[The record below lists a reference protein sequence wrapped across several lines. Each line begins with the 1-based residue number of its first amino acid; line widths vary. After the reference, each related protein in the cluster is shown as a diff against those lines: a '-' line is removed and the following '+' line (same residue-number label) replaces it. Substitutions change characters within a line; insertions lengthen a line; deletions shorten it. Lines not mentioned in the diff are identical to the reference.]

1 MESILYIFLPCKKVY
16 PIGVTY
22 LADFI
27 HRRKPE
33 VRQRIL
39 DLSLFSESQRSQAIR
54 DAALE
59 FKPDLVCFSWRDIQ
73 IFSPHEGDASLEHAF
88 NFYFAG
94 NPIKRVAASFAGLK
108 QLYRY
113 YSHIR
118 ANLSY
123 PWLVRKEFPKTQIMI
138 GGGAFTA
145 FADQLIEKLPEGTIG
160 ILGEGEDAILKVVNG
175 ESLENERYIIREGKQ
190 TRKGNQG
197 SPALLDA
204 LTVDLPYLTSIFP
217 QHAAYMDESIGVQT
231 KRGCPYDCAFCLYPY
246 IEGKRVRY
254 RPPEMVVKDISQH
267 YHQWGARRF
276 WFTDAQFITGKEA
289 YPQCTEILER
299 IVSEKLEIEWS
310 GYIRTSLITPELAK
324 LMVRSGVGDLE
335 VAITSGSQEVLNNLH
350 MGFKLERLYD
360 GCRYLAE
367 AGFKGKVILNYSLN
381 SPKETEESLLQSV
394 ESYKKVA
401 SILGEERVFPLMFFL
416 GIQPNTDLEHRLLEE
431 GYLSAGY
438 NPLMLTP
445 TSIRKLLYNPAPLNK
460 LIAKAC
466 LAAWERKE
474 GSRDPRAWT
483 GSLSQTASQATPS
496 GPKPDTAHYADAN
509 LIRGIQNNSGRDA
522 LLTLEEILRSRRP
535 GSADSRHHGKDGC
548 ESNELAVIHR
558 PLHAPWFA
566 CIPREH
572 GAIMPLLLG

>member
-1 MESILYIFLPCKKVY
+1 MNSILYIFLPCKKVY

-27 HRRKPE
+27 HRRKPD

-39 DLSLFSESQRSQAIR
+39 DLSLYPDAQRSSAVR
-54 DAALE
+54 DAATE

-73 IFSPHEGDASLEHAF
+73 IFSPHEGDSSLEHAF
-88 NFYFAG
+88 NFYFAS
-94 NPIKRVAASFAGLK
+94 NPLKRIVASFAGLQ

-118 ANLSY
+118 AALSY
-123 PWLVRKEFPKTQIMI
+123 PWLIAKEFPKAHIMI

-145 FADQLIEKLPEGTIG
+145 FADQLILKLPEGTIG
-160 ILGEGEDAILKVVNG
+160 ILGEGEDAILKVIEG
-175 ESLENERYIIREGKQ
+175 QSLENERYILREGK
-190 TRKGNQG
+190 TIRKGQQG
-197 SPALLDA
+197 APAPLDA

-217 QHAAYMDESIGVQT
+217 QYQEYAGESIGVQS

-254 RPPEMVVKDISQH
+254 RPPSMVVKDISQH

-299 IVSEKLEIEWS
+299 ILAEKLEIEWS
-310 GYIRTSLITPELAK
+310 GYIRTSLITPEMAK

-394 ESYKKVA
+394 ESYKVVA

-416 GIQPNTDLEHRLLEE
+416 GIQPNTDLEQRLLEE

-445 TSIRKLLYNPAPLNK
+445 TSIRKLLYNPAPLNSF
-460 LIAKAC
+460 IAKAC
-466 LAAWERKE
+466 LRAWERKE
-474 GSRDPRAWT
+474 GSRDPRKWT
-483 GSLSQTASQATPS
+483 GSLSQAPKES
-496 GPKPDTAHYADAN
+496 GPYADKS
-509 LIRGIQNNSGRDA
+509 LIRGIEGNSGRDA
-522 LLTLEEILRSRRP
+522 LLSLEEILRSRQSLRT
-535 GSADSRHHGKDGC
+535 AKDAS
-548 ESNELAVIHR
+548 EKSVPTPAS
-558 PLHAPWFA
+558 
-566 CIPREH
+566 
-572 GAIMPLLLG
+572 

>member
-1 MESILYIFLPCKKVY
+1 MDSILYIFLPCKKVY

-27 HRRKPE
+27 HRRKPD
-33 VRQRIL
+33 VRQRIV
-39 DLSLFSESQRSQAIR
+39 DLSLFPDAQRISAVR
-54 DAALE
+54 DAATE

-73 IFSPHEGDASLEHAF
+73 IFSPHEGDSSLEHAF
-88 NFYFAG
+88 NFYFAS
-94 NPIKRVAASFAGLK
+94 NPLKRITASFAGVK

-118 ANLSY
+118 AALSY
-123 PWLVRKEFPKTQIMI
+123 PWLIAKEFPRSQIMI

-145 FADQLIEKLPEGTIG
+145 FADQLIQKLPEGTIG
-160 ILGEGEDAILKVVNG
+160 ILGEGEDAILKVIEG
-175 ESLENERYIIREGKQ
+175 QSLENERYILREGK
-190 TRKGNQG
+190 TVRKGQQG

-204 LTVDLPYLTSIFP
+204 LTVDLPYLTTIFP
-217 QHAAYMDESIGVQT
+217 QHREYLDESIGVQS

-254 RPPEMVVKDISQH
+254 RPPSMVVKDISQH

-299 IVSEKLEIEWS
+299 ILAEKLEIEWS

-335 VAITSGSQEVLNNLH
+335 VAITSGSQMVLNDLH

-416 GIQPNTDLEHRLLEE
+416 GIQPNTDLEERLLEE

-445 TSIRKLLYNPAPLNK
+445 TSIRKLLYNPAPLNSF
-460 LIAKAC
+460 IAKAC
-466 LAAWERKE
+466 LMAWERKD
-474 GSRDPRAWT
+474 GSRDPRKWT
-483 GSLSQTASQATPS
+483 GSLSQAPKES
-496 GPKPDTAHYADAN
+496 GPYADQN
-509 LIRGIQNNSGRDA
+509 LIRGIEGNSGRDA
-522 LLTLEEILRSRRP
+522 LLSLEEILRSRQSIR
-535 GSADSRHHGKDGC
+535 SAK
-548 ESNELAVIHR
+548 ESSEKSVAT
-558 PLHAPWFA
+558 PAS
-566 CIPREH
+566 
-572 GAIMPLLLG
+572 

>member
-1 MESILYIFLPCKKVY
+1 MMESILYIFLPCKKVY

-33 VRQRIL
+33 VGQRIL
-39 DLSLFSESQRSQAIR
+39 ELSLFPENQRISAVR
-54 DAALE
+54 DAATE

-73 IFSPHEGDASLEHAF
+73 IFSPHEGDSSLEHAF
-88 NFYFAG
+88 NFYFAS
-94 NPIKRVAASFAGLK
+94 NPLKRITASFAGLQ

-118 ANLSY
+118 AALSY
-123 PWLVRKEFPKTQIMI
+123 PWLIAKEFPRAQIMI

-145 FADQLIEKLPEGTIG
+145 FADQLIQKLPEGTIG
-160 ILGEGEDAILKVVNG
+160 ILGEGEDAILKVIEG
-175 ESLENERYIIREGKQ
+175 QSLEQERYIIREGK
-190 TRKGNQG
+190 TVRKGQQG
-197 SPALLDA
+197 APALLDT

-217 QHAAYMDESIGVQT
+217 QYKEYLGESIGVQS

-254 RPPEMVVKDISQH
+254 RPPAMVVQDISQH

-299 IVSEKLEIEWS
+299 ILAEKLEIEWS

-335 VAITSGSQEVLNNLH
+335 VAITSGSQEVLNDLH
-350 MGFKLERLYD
+350 MGFKLEKLYD

-401 SILGEERVFPLMFFL
+401 AILGEERVFPLMFFL
-416 GIQPNTDLEHRLLEE
+416 GIQPNTDLEQRLLEE

-445 TSIRKLLYNPAPLNK
+445 TSIRKLLYNPAPLNSF
-460 LIAKAC
+460 IAKAC
-466 LAAWERKE
+466 PRAWERKD
-474 GSRDPRAWT
+474 GSKDSRKWT
-483 GSLSQTASQATPS
+483 GSLSQTPTES
-496 GPKPDTAHYADAN
+496 GPYADKS
-509 LIRGIQNNSGRDA
+509 LIRGIEGNSGRDA
-522 LLTLEEILRSRRP
+522 LLSLEEILRARQSLR
-535 GSADSRHHGKDGC
+535 SAKDSGDK
-548 ESNELAVIHR
+548 SAV
-558 PLHAPWFA
+558 
-566 CIPREH
+566 PR
-572 GAIMPLLLG
+572 GV

>member
-1 MESILYIFLPCKKVY
+1 MNSVLYIFLPCKKIY
-16 PIGVTY
+16 PIGITY

-39 DLSLFSESQRSQAIR
+39 DLSLYPLSERSRAIR
-54 DAALE
+54 DVAAE
-59 FKPDLVCFSWRDIQ
+59 FQPELVCFSWRDIQ
-73 IFSPHEGDASLEHAF
+73 IFSPHEGDSSLEHAF
-88 NFYFAG
+88 NFYFAS
-94 NPIKRVAASFAGLK
+94 NPLKRVVASIEGVK

-113 YSHIR
+113 YRHIYTI
-118 ANLSY
+118 LGY
-123 PWLVRKEFPKTQIMI
+123 PWLVRKTLPRAQLMI

-160 ILGEGEDAILKVVNG
+160 ILGEGEDAILKVLDG
-175 ESLENERYIIREGKQ
+175 RSIEDERYIVRDGGEIK
-190 TRKGNQG
+190 KGRQG

-217 QHAAYMDESIGVQT
+217 QHREYQGEAIGVQT

-254 RPPEMVVKDISQH
+254 RPPEMVVKDIAQH
-267 YHQWGARRF
+267 YQQWGTRRF

-299 IVSEKLEIEWS
+299 IVSEKMEIEWS

-335 VAITSGSQEVLNNLH
+335 VAITSGSQEILNNLH

-381 SPKETEESLLQSV
+381 SPKETEETLL
-394 ESYKKVA
+394 ESIEAYKTVA
-401 SILGEERVFPLMFFL
+401 SILGEDRVFPLMFFL
-416 GIQPNTDLEHRLLEE
+416 GIQPNTDLEQRLLEE

-460 LIAKAC
+460 IIAKAC
-466 LAAWERKE
+466 LAAWDRKH
-474 GSRDPRAWT
+474 GSRDPRKWS
-483 GSLSQTASQATPS
+483 GSLSQAADDR
-496 GPKPDTAHYADAN
+496 GAYADAN
-509 LIRGIQNNSGRDA
+509 LIRGIEGNSGRDT
-522 LLTLEEILRSRRP
+522 LLSLEEILRSNRSGHDTRK
-535 GSADSRHHGKDGC
+535 ADPASLTTPVR
-548 ESNELAVIHR
+548 
-558 PLHAPWFA
+558 
-566 CIPREH
+566 
-572 GAIMPLLLG
+572 

>member
-27 HRRKPE
+27 HRRKPD

-39 DLSLFSESQRSQAIR
+39 DLSLFPDAQRISAVR
-54 DAALE
+54 DAATE

-73 IFSPHEGDASLEHAF
+73 IFSPHEGDSSLEHAF
-88 NFYFAG
+88 NFYFAS
-94 NPIKRVAASFAGLK
+94 NPLKRIAASFAGVK

-118 ANLSY
+118 AALSY
-123 PWLVRKEFPKTQIMI
+123 PWLIAKEFPRSQIMI

-145 FADQLIEKLPEGTIG
+145 FADQLIQKLPEGTIG
-160 ILGEGEDAILKVVNG
+160 ILGEGEDAILKVIEG
-175 ESLENERYIIREGKQ
+175 QSLENERYILREGK
-190 TRKGNQG
+190 TVRKGQQG

-204 LTVDLPYLTSIFP
+204 LTVDLPYLTTIFP
-217 QHAAYMDESIGVQT
+217 QHREYLGESIGVQS

-254 RPPEMVVKDISQH
+254 RPPSMVVKDISQH

-299 IVSEKLEIEWS
+299 ILSEKLEIEWS

-335 VAITSGSQEVLNNLH
+335 VAITSGSQMVLNDLH

-416 GIQPNTDLEHRLLEE
+416 GIQPNTDLEERLLEE

-445 TSIRKLLYNPAPLNK
+445 TSIRKLLYNPAPLNSF
-460 LIAKAC
+460 IAKAC
-466 LAAWERKE
+466 LRAWERKE
-474 GSRDPRAWT
+474 GSRDPRKWT
-483 GSLSQTASQATPS
+483 GSLSQA
-496 GPKPDTAHYADAN
+496 PKESDSYADKN
-509 LIRGIQNNSGRDA
+509 LIRGIEGNSGRDA
-522 LLTLEEILRSRRP
+522 LLSLEEILRSRQSIRSAK
-535 GSADSRHHGKDGC
+535 GSGERS
-548 ESNELAVIHR
+548 VIT
-558 PLHAPWFA
+558 PAS
-566 CIPREH
+566 
-572 GAIMPLLLG
+572 

>member
-1 MESILYIFLPCKKVY
+1 MNSILYIFLPCKKVY

-39 DLSLFSESQRSQAIR
+39 DLSLFPESQRTQAIR
-54 DAALE
+54 DVALD

-88 NFYFAG
+88 NFYFASK
-94 NPIKRVAASFAGLK
+94 PIKRVAASFAGLK

-123 PWLVRKEFPKTQIMI
+123 PWLIRKEFPKSQIMI

-175 ESLENERYIIREGKQ
+175 ESLEHERYIIREGNQ
-190 TRKGNQG
+190 TRKGSQG
-197 SPALLDA
+197 APALLDA

-217 QHAAYMDESIGVQT
+217 QHASYMDESIGVQT

-299 IVSEKLEIEWS
+299 ILSEKLEIEWS

-381 SPKETEESLLQSV
+381 SPKETEDSLLQSV

-401 SILGEERVFPLMFFL
+401 AILGEERVFPLMFFL

-466 LAAWERKE
+466 LTAWQQKE
-474 GSRDPRAWT
+474 GSRDPRAWS
-483 GSLSQTASQATPS
+483 GSLSQTTSS
-496 GPKPDTAHYADAN
+496 ESKPAQPHYADAN
-509 LIRGIQNNSGRDA
+509 LIRGIQNNSGREA
-522 LLTLEEILRSRRP
+522 LLTLEEILRARRP
-535 GSADSRHHGKDGC
+535 AQPTTASAEKT
-548 ESNELAVIHR
+548 AVS
-558 PLHAPWFA
+558 P
-566 CIPREH
+566 
-572 GAIMPLLLG
+572 MS

>member
-1 MESILYIFLPCKKVY
+1 MNSILYIFLPCKKVY

-39 DLSLFSESQRSQAIR
+39 DLSLFPEDQRISAVR
-54 DAALE
+54 DAATE

-73 IFSPHEGDASLEHAF
+73 IFSPHEGDSSLEHAF
-88 NFYFAG
+88 NFYFAS
-94 NPIKRVAASFAGLK
+94 NPLKRINASFAGLQ

-118 ANLSY
+118 AALSY
-123 PWLVRKEFPKTQIMI
+123 PWLIAKEFPRAQIMI

-145 FADQLIEKLPEGTIG
+145 FADQLIQKLPEGTIG
-160 ILGEGEDAILKVVNG
+160 ILGEGEDAILKVIEG
-175 ESLENERYIIREGKQ
+175 QSLEQERYIVREGK
-190 TRKGNQG
+190 TVRKGQQG
-197 SPALLDA
+197 APALLDA

-217 QHAAYMDESIGVQT
+217 QYTEYLGESIGVQS

-254 RPPEMVVKDISQH
+254 RPPSMVVKDISQH

-299 IVSEKLEIEWS
+299 ILAEKLEIEWS

-335 VAITSGSQEVLNNLH
+335 VAITSGSQEVLNDLH

-394 ESYKKVA
+394 DSYKKVA

-416 GIQPNTDLEHRLLEE
+416 GIQPNTDLEQRLLEE

-445 TSIRKLLYNPAPLNK
+445 TSIRKLLYNPAPLNSF
-460 LIAKAC
+460 IAKAC
-466 LAAWERKE
+466 LRAWERKD
-474 GSRDPRAWT
+474 GSKDPRKWT
-483 GSLSQTASQATPS
+483 GSLSQTPKES
-496 GPKPDTAHYADAN
+496 GPYADKS
-509 LIRGIQNNSGRDA
+509 LIRGIEGNSGRDA
-522 LLTLEEILRSRRP
+522 LLSLEEILRSRQSLR
-535 GSADSRHHGKDGC
+535 SAKDSGDK
-548 ESNELAVIHR
+548 SAVTR
-558 PLHAPWFA
+558 
-566 CIPREH
+566 
-572 GAIMPLLLG
+572 GG

>member
-1 MESILYIFLPCKKVY
+1 MESVLYIFLPCKKVY
-16 PIGVTY
+16 PIGATY

-33 VRQRIL
+33 VRQRIV
-39 DLSLFSESQRSQAIR
+39 DLSLFPEPQRLSAVR
-54 DAALE
+54 DAATK

-73 IFSPHEGDASLEHAF
+73 IFSPHEGDSSLEHAF
-88 NFYFAG
+88 NFYFAS
-94 NPIKRVAASFAGLK
+94 NPLKRVVASFAGLH

-123 PWLVRKEFPKTQIMI
+123 PWLIAREFPKTQIMI

-160 ILGEGEDAILKVVNG
+160 ILGEGEDAILKVLDGQSLNG
-175 ESLENERYIIREGKQ
+175 ERYIVREGK
-190 TRKGNQG
+190 TVRKGEQA

-204 LTVDLPYLTSIFP
+204 LTVDLSYLTSIFP
-217 QHAAYMDESIGVQT
+217 QYGEYIGESIGVQT

-276 WFTDAQFITGKEA
+276 WFTDAQFITGKES

-299 IVSEKLEIEWS
+299 IVREKLEIEWS

-324 LMVRSGVGDLE
+324 LMVQSGVGDLE

-381 SPKETEESLLQSV
+381 SPKETEDSLLQSV
-394 ESYKKVA
+394 ESYKVVA

-460 LIAKAC
+460 IIAKAC
-466 LAAWERKE
+466 LIAWERKR
-474 GSRDPRAWT
+474 GSRDPRAWS
-483 GSLSQTASQATPS
+483 GSLSQTAETSKS
-496 GPKPDTAHYADAN
+496 YADQSM
-509 LIRGIQNNSGRDA
+509 LKGIDGNSGREA
-522 LLTLEEILRSRRP
+522 LLSLEEIIRARKSSSQSIASRENPVATSVR
-535 GSADSRHHGKDGC
+535 
-548 ESNELAVIHR
+548 
-558 PLHAPWFA
+558 
-566 CIPREH
+566 
-572 GAIMPLLLG
+572 

>member
-27 HRRKPE
+27 HRRKPD

-39 DLSLFSESQRSQAIR
+39 DLSLFPDGQRLSAVR
-54 DAALE
+54 DAATE

-73 IFSPHEGDASLEHAF
+73 IFSPHEGDSSLEHAF
-88 NFYFAG
+88 NFYFAS
-94 NPIKRVAASFAGLK
+94 NPIKRVAASFAGVK

-118 ANLSY
+118 AALSY
-123 PWLVRKEFPKTQIMI
+123 PWLIAKEFPKTQIMI

-145 FADQLIEKLPEGTIG
+145 FADQLIQKLPEGVIG
-160 ILGEGEDAILKVVNG
+160 ILGEGEDAILKVIEG
-175 ESLENERYIIREGKQ
+175 QSLENERYILREGK
-190 TRKGNQG
+190 TVRKGQQG

-204 LTVDLPYLTSIFP
+204 LTVDLPYLTTIFP
-217 QHAAYMDESIGVQT
+217 QHREYLDESIGVQS

-254 RPPEMVVKDISQH
+254 RPPSMVVKDISQH

-299 IVSEKLEIEWS
+299 ILAEKLEIEWS

-335 VAITSGSQEVLNNLH
+335 VAITSGSQMVLNDLH

-416 GIQPNTDLEHRLLEE
+416 GIQPNTDLEERLLEE

-445 TSIRKLLYNPAPLNK
+445 TSIRKLLYNPAPLNSF
-460 LIAKAC
+460 IAKAC
-466 LAAWERKE
+466 LRAWERKE
-474 GSRDPRAWT
+474 GSRDPRKWT
-483 GSLSQTASQATPS
+483 GSLSQSPKES
-496 GPKPDTAHYADAN
+496 GSYADKN
-509 LIRGIQNNSGRDA
+509 LIKGIEGNSGRDA
-522 LLTLEEILRSRRP
+522 LLSLEEILRSRQSIR
-535 GSADSRHHGKDGC
+535 SAKNSDETSVVTPA
-548 ESNELAVIHR
+548 S
-558 PLHAPWFA
+558 
-566 CIPREH
+566 
-572 GAIMPLLLG
+572 

>member
-1 MESILYIFLPCKKVY
+1 MNSILYIFLPCKKVY
-16 PIGVTY
+16 PIGITY

-27 HRRKPE
+27 HRRKPD

-39 DLSLFSESQRSQAIR
+39 DLSLFPIKERGQAIR
-54 DAALE
+54 EAATE

-73 IFSPHEGDASLEHAF
+73 IFSPHEGDSSLEHAF
-88 NFYFAG
+88 NFYFAS
-94 NPIKRVAASFAGLK
+94 NPLKRITASIEGVK

-113 YSHIR
+113 YNHIYTI
-118 ANLSY
+118 LSY
-123 PWLVRKEFPKTQIMI
+123 PALVRKEFPKAQIMI

-160 ILGEGEDAILKVVNG
+160 ILGEGEDAILKLIEG
-175 ESLENERYIIREGKQ
+175 RSIEDERYIVKEGGRI
-190 TRKGNQG
+190 RKGAHG

-204 LTVDLPYLTSIFP
+204 PAVDLPYLTSIFP
-217 QHAAYMDESIGVQT
+217 QWREYQGESIGVQS

-254 RPPEMVVKDISQH
+254 RPPEMVVKDIAQH

-289 YPQCTEILER
+289 YPQCTEIMER
-299 IVSEKLEIEWS
+299 IISEKLEIEWS
-310 GYIRTSLITPELAK
+310 GYIRTSLITPDFAK

-335 VAITSGSQEVLNNLH
+335 VAITSGSQDVLNNLH

-381 SPKETEESLLQSV
+381 SPKETEETLLQSV
-394 ESYKKVA
+394 EAYKMVA

-416 GIQPNTDLEHRLLEE
+416 GIQPNTDLEQRLLEE

-460 LIAKAC
+460 IIAKAC
-466 LAAWERKE
+466 LKAWERKQ
-474 GSRDPRAWT
+474 GSTDPRRWT
-483 GSLSQTASQATPS
+483 GSLSQSSNPS
-496 GPKPDTAHYADAN
+496 PTYADQS
-509 LIRGIQNNSGRDA
+509 LSRGIEGNSGRDA
-522 LLTLEEILRSRRP
+522 LLSLEEILRSRRP
-535 GSADSRHHGKDGC
+535 SSSPSQATEPRASSAG
-548 ESNELAVIHR
+548 
-558 PLHAPWFA
+558 
-566 CIPREH
+566 
-572 GAIMPLLLG
+572 

>member
-123 PWLVRKEFPKTQIMI
+123 PWLIRKEFPKTQIMI

-299 IVSEKLEIEWS
+299 ILREKLEIEWS

-483 GSLSQTASQATPS
+483 GSLSQTTASDT
-496 GPKPDTAHYADAN
+496 KPDTAHYADAN

-535 GSADSRHHGKDGC
+535 AQPTAATTEKT
-548 ESNELAVIHR
+548 AVS
-558 PLHAPWFA
+558 P
-566 CIPREH
+566 
-572 GAIMPLLLG
+572 MS

>member
-1 MESILYIFLPCKKVY
+1 MNSILYIFLPCKKVY

-39 DLSLFSESQRSQAIR
+39 DLSLFPENQRSAAVR
-54 DAALE
+54 DAATE

-73 IFSPHEGDASLEHAF
+73 IFSPHEGDSSLEHAF
-88 NFYFAG
+88 NFYFAS
-94 NPIKRVAASFAGLK
+94 NPLKRITASFAGLQ

-118 ANLSY
+118 AALSY
-123 PWLVRKEFPKTQIMI
+123 PWLIAKEFPRAQIMI

-145 FADQLIEKLPEGTIG
+145 FADQLIQKLPEGTIG
-160 ILGEGEDAILKVVNG
+160 ILGEGEDAILKVIEG
-175 ESLENERYIIREGKQ
+175 QSLEQERYILREGK
-190 TRKGNQG
+190 TVRKGQQG
-197 SPALLDA
+197 APALLDT

-217 QHAAYMDESIGVQT
+217 QYKEYLGESIGVQS

-254 RPPEMVVKDISQH
+254 RPPAMVVQDISQH

-289 YPQCTEILER
+289 YPQCIEILER
-299 IVSEKLEIEWS
+299 ILAEKLEVEWS

-335 VAITSGSQEVLNNLH
+335 VAITSGSQEVLNDLH

-401 SILGEERVFPLMFFL
+401 AILGEERVFPLMFFL
-416 GIQPNTDLEHRLLEE
+416 GIQPNTDLEQRLLEE

-445 TSIRKLLYNPAPLNK
+445 TSIRKLLYNPAPLNSF
-460 LIAKAC
+460 IAKAC
-466 LAAWERKE
+466 LRAWERKE
-474 GSRDPRAWT
+474 GSRDPRKWT
-483 GSLSQTASQATPS
+483 GSLSQT
-496 GPKPDTAHYADAN
+496 PKESVTYADKS
-509 LIRGIQNNSGRDA
+509 LIKGIEGNSGRDA
-522 LLTLEEILRSRRP
+522 LLSLEEILRSRQSLL
-535 GSADSRHHGKDGC
+535 SAKDSGDK
-548 ESNELAVIHR
+548 SAVTR
-558 PLHAPWFA
+558 
-566 CIPREH
+566 
-572 GAIMPLLLG
+572 GV

>member
-1 MESILYIFLPCKKVY
+1 MIGSILYVFLPCKQVY

-22 LADFI
+22 LADFV
-27 HRRKPE
+27 HRRRPE
-33 VRQRIL
+33 IRQHIL
-39 DLSLFSESQRSQAIR
+39 DLSPYPANQRLQAVR
-54 DAALE
+54 DAATT

-73 IFSPHEGDASLEHAF
+73 IFSPHEGDSSLEHAF
-88 NFYFAG
+88 NFYFAS
-94 NPIKRVAASFAGLK
+94 NPLKRVTASFEGLR

-123 PWLVRKEFPKTQIMI
+123 PWMISKEFPKTKIMI

-145 FADQLIEKLPEGTIG
+145 FADQLIEKLPEGVVG
-160 ILGEGEDAILKVVNG
+160 ILGEGEDAIMKVVDG
-175 ESLENERYIIREGKQ
+175 QSLEGERYIYREGK
-190 TRKGNQG
+190 RIVKGHQG
-197 SPALLDA
+197 ATVLLDTQ
-204 LTVDLPYLTSIFP
+204 TVDLPYLTSIFP
-217 QHAAYMDESIGVQT
+217 QYREYVGESIGVQT

-254 RPPEMVVKDISQH
+254 RPAEMVVKDIAQH

-276 WFTDAQFITGKEA
+276 WFTDAQFFTGKEA

-299 IVSEKLEIEWS
+299 ILAEKLDIQWS

-381 SPKETEESLLQSV
+381 SPKETEETLLQSV
-394 ESYKKVA
+394 ESYKTVA

-460 LIAKAC
+460 IIAKAC
-466 LAAWERKE
+466 LAAWHKKH

-483 GSLSQTASQATPS
+483 GSLSQTAQEHGETP
-496 GPKPDTAHYADAN
+496 TNAYADGS
-509 LIRGIQNNSGRDA
+509 LIKGVEGNSGREA
-522 LLTLEEILRSRRP
+522 LLTLEEILRSRRGQGLSSTVTRQP
-535 GSADSRHHGKDGC
+535 SKPSPTSA
-548 ESNELAVIHR
+548 
-558 PLHAPWFA
+558 
-566 CIPREH
+566 
-572 GAIMPLLLG
+572 

>member
-1 MESILYIFLPCKKVY
+1 MNSILYIFLPCKKVY

-22 LADFI
+22 IADFI

-39 DLSLFSESQRSQAIR
+39 DLSLFPVAQRKQAIL
-54 DAALE
+54 DAATE
-59 FKPDLVCFSWRDIQ
+59 CMPNLVCFSWRDIQ
-73 IFSPHEGDASLEHAF
+73 IFSPHEGDSSLEHAF
-88 NFYFAG
+88 NFYFAS
-94 NPIKRVAASFAGLK
+94 NPLKRITASFAGVK

-113 YSHIR
+113 YNHI
-118 ANLSY
+118 NTILSY
-123 PWLVRKEFPKTQIMI
+123 PALVRKEFPRVQMMI

-160 ILGEGEDAILKVVNG
+160 ILGEGEDAILKVI
-175 ESLENERYIIREGKQ
+175 ESRSIEDERYIIKEGNQ
-190 TRKGNQG
+190 IRKGQQA
-197 SPALLDA
+197 SPALLESSP
-204 LTVDLPYLTSIFP
+204 VDLPYLTSIFP
-217 QHAAYMDESIGVQT
+217 QYKEYADESIGVQS
-231 KRGCPYDCAFCLYPY
+231 KRGCPYDCSFCLYPY

-254 RPPEMVVKDISQH
+254 RPPDTVVKDIAQH
-267 YHQWGARRF
+267 YHQWGTRRF

-299 IVSEKLEIEWS
+299 IVAEKLDIEWS
-310 GYIRTSLITPELAK
+310 GYIRTSLITSELAK

-367 AGFKGKVILNYSLN
+367 AGFQGKVILNYSLN

-394 ESYKKVA
+394 ESYKIVA

-416 GIQPNTDLEHRLLEE
+416 GIQPNTDLEQRLLEE

-460 LIAKAC
+460 IIAKAC
-466 LAAWERKE
+466 LRAWERKQ
-474 GSRDPRAWT
+474 GSSDPRRWT
-483 GSLSQTASQATPS
+483 GSLSQSTNPS
-496 GPKPDTAHYADAN
+496 PTYADQN
-509 LIRGIQNNSGRDA
+509 LSRGMEGNSGRDA
-522 LLTLEEILRSRRP
+522 LLSLEEILASRRP
-535 GSADSRHHGKDGC
+535 ASSPSQATEPRTSSAG
-548 ESNELAVIHR
+548 
-558 PLHAPWFA
+558 
-566 CIPREH
+566 
-572 GAIMPLLLG
+572 

>member
-1 MESILYIFLPCKKVY
+1 MNAILYIFLPCKKVY
-16 PIGVTY
+16 PIGITY

-27 HRRKPE
+27 HRRKPD
-33 VRQRIL
+33 VRQQIL
-39 DLSLFSESQRSQAIR
+39 DLSLYPVSQRSQAIR
-54 DAALE
+54 DAATT
-59 FKPDLVCFSWRDIQ
+59 FQPDMVCFSWRDIQ
-73 IFSPHEGDASLEHAF
+73 IFSPHEGDSSLEHAF
-88 NFYFAG
+88 NFYFAS
-94 NPIKRVAASFAGLK
+94 NPLKRVVASIEGVK

-113 YSHIR
+113 YRHIYTI
-118 ANLSY
+118 LSY
-123 PWLVRKEFPKTQIMI
+123 PWLIRKEFPKAQIMI

-145 FADQLIEKLPEGTIG
+145 FADQLIDKLPEGAIG
-160 ILGEGEDAILKVVNG
+160 LLGEGEDAILKLIEG
-175 ESLENERYIIREGKQ
+175 RSIEDERYIVKENGRI
-190 TRKGNQG
+190 RKGQQG

-217 QHAAYMDESIGVQT
+217 QYREYRHEAIGVQT

-254 RPPEMVVKDISQH
+254 RPPDMVVKDISQH
-267 YHQWGARRF
+267 YHQWGTRRF

-299 IVSEKLEIEWS
+299 IISEKMEIEWS
-310 GYIRTSLITPELAK
+310 GYIRTSLITPDLAK

-381 SPKETEESLLQSV
+381 SPKETEETLLQSV
-394 ESYKKVA
+394 EAYKTVA

-416 GIQPNTDLEHRLLEE
+416 GIQPNTDLEQRLLEE

-460 LIAKAC
+460 IIAKAC
-466 LAAWERKE
+466 LKAWERKS
-474 GSRDPRAWT
+474 GSRDPRKWT
-483 GSLSQTASQATPS
+483 GSLSQTSA
-496 GPKPDTAHYADAN
+496 DTAQYADAN
-509 LIRGIQNNSGRDA
+509 LARGIEGNSGRDA
-522 LLTLEEILRSRRP
+522 LLSLEEILRASR
-535 GSADSRHHGKDGC
+535 SRASSRDERK
-548 ESNELAVIHR
+548 SLTTSST
-558 PLHAPWFA
+558 
-566 CIPREH
+566 
-572 GAIMPLLLG
+572 

>member
-1 MESILYIFLPCKKVY
+1 MRMNSILYVFLPCKKVY

-27 HRRKPE
+27 HRRRPD
-33 VRQRIL
+33 VRQRVL
-39 DLSLFSESQRSQAIR
+39 DLSLYPQAQRARVLRETASAF
-54 DAALE
+54 APE
-59 FKPDLVCFSWRDIQ
+59 LVCFSWRDIQ

-94 NPIKRVAASFAGLK
+94 NPLKRAVASFQGLK

-113 YSHIR
+113 YRDIR
-118 ANLSY
+118 VNLSY
-123 PWLVRKEFPKTQIMI
+123 PWLIRKECPQAQLMI

-145 FADQLIEKLPEGTIG
+145 FADQLIEKLPDGTIG
-160 ILGEGEDAILKVVNG
+160 ILGEGEDAILKVLQG
-175 ESLENERYIIREGKQ
+175 QALEDERYIYREGGRIQ
-190 TRKGNQG
+190 KGEKHA
-197 SPALLDA
+197 PALLDA

-217 QHAAYMDESIGVQT
+217 QYKEHIGDCIGVQS

-254 RPPEMVVKDISQH
+254 RPPEMVVRDISQH

-299 IVSEKLEIEWS
+299 ILGERLDIEWS
-310 GYIRTSLITPELAK
+310 GYIRTSLITAELAT

-350 MGFKLERLYD
+350 MGFKLDRLYD

-367 AGFKGKVILNYSLN
+367 AGFRGKVILNYSLN
-381 SPKETEESLLQSV
+381 SPKETEETLLESV

-401 SILGEERVFPLMFFL
+401 AILGEERVFPLMFFL

-438 NPLMLTP
+438 NPLLLTP
-445 TSIRKLLYNPAPLNK
+445 GSIKKLLYNPAPLNSI
-460 LIAKAC
+460 IAKAC
-466 LAAWERKE
+466 LAAWHKKH
-474 GSRDPRAWT
+474 GSQDPRPWSGA
-483 GSLSQTASQATPS
+483 LRTPPPS
-496 GPKPDTAHYADAN
+496 ANYADQN
-509 LIRGIQNNSGRDA
+509 LIRGIEGNSGREA
-522 LLTLEEILRSRRP
+522 LLTLEEILRSRKGRGP
-535 GSADSRHHGKDGC
+535 STDSASPAPKIP
-548 ESNELAVIHR
+548 AVTSVS
-558 PLHAPWFA
+558 
-566 CIPREH
+566 
-572 GAIMPLLLG
+572 

>member
-1 MESILYIFLPCKKVY
+1 MNSILYVFLPCKKVY

-39 DLSLFSESQRSQAIR
+39 DLSLYPKDQRGKVLRDTARAFS
-54 DAALE
+54 
-59 FKPDLVCFSWRDIQ
+59 PDLVCFSWRDIQ
-73 IFSPHEGDASLEHAF
+73 IFSPHEGDSSLEHAF
-88 NFYFAG
+88 NFYFAS
-94 NPIKRVAASFAGLK
+94 NPLKRILASFEGLK

-113 YSHIR
+113 YDHIWTI
-118 ANLSY
+118 LSY
-123 PWLVRKEFPKTQIMI
+123 PWLIRKEFPKATIMI

-160 ILGEGEDAILKVVNG
+160 ILGEGEDAILKVLNG
-175 ESLENERYIIREGKQ
+175 ESLEGERYIVRENG
-190 TRKGNQG
+190 RVAKGQQ
-197 SPALLDA
+197 SRPALLDA

-217 QHAAYMDESIGVQT
+217 QYTEYIGEAIGVQT

-254 RPPEMVVKDISQH
+254 RPPEMVVRDISQH
-267 YHQWGARRF
+267 YHQWGVRRF

-299 IVSEKLEIEWS
+299 ILKEQLAIEWS
-310 GYIRTSLITPELAK
+310 GYIRTSLITPELAR

-335 VAITSGSQEVLNNLH
+335 VAITSGSQEILNDLH
-350 MGFKLERLYD
+350 MGFKLEKLYD

-381 SPKETEESLLQSV
+381 SPHETEETLLQSV

-401 SILGEERVFPLMFFL
+401 AILGEDRVFPLMFFL

-445 TSIRKLLYNPAPLNK
+445 RSIKKLLYNPAPLNK

-466 LAAWERKE
+466 LTAWNRKH
-474 GSRDPRAWT
+474 GSRDPRAWS
-483 GSLSQTASQATPS
+483 GSLSQAEQEARALA
-496 GPKPDTAHYADAN
+496 GYADMS
-509 LIRGIQNNSGRDA
+509 LIRGIEQNSGRQA
-522 LLTLEEILRSRRP
+522 LLTLEEILRSRKASRAP
-535 GSADSRHHGKDGC
+535 AGSTPASPK
-548 ESNELAVIHR
+548 S
-558 PLHAPWFA
+558 P
-566 CIPREH
+566 
-572 GAIMPLLLG
+572 AITAG

>member
-27 HRRKPE
+27 HRRKPD

-39 DLSLFSESQRSQAIR
+39 DLSLFPDGQRISAVR
-54 DAALE
+54 DAATE

-73 IFSPHEGDASLEHAF
+73 IFSPHEGDSSLEHAF
-88 NFYFAG
+88 NFYFAS
-94 NPIKRVAASFAGLK
+94 NPLKRVAASFAGVK

-118 ANLSY
+118 AALSY
-123 PWLVRKEFPKTQIMI
+123 PWLIAKEFPKAQIMI

-145 FADQLIEKLPEGTIG
+145 FADQLIQKLPEGVIG
-160 ILGEGEDAILKVVNG
+160 ILGEGEDAILKVIEG
-175 ESLENERYIIREGKQ
+175 QSLDNERYILREGK
-190 TRKGNQG
+190 TVRKGQQG

-217 QHAAYMDESIGVQT
+217 QHREYLGESIGVQS

-254 RPPEMVVKDISQH
+254 RPPSMVVKDISQH

-299 IVSEKLEIEWS
+299 ILAEKLEIEWS

-335 VAITSGSQEVLNNLH
+335 VAITSGSQMVLNDLH

-401 SILGEERVFPLMFFL
+401 AILGEERVFPLMFFL
-416 GIQPNTDLEHRLLEE
+416 GIQPNTDLEQRLLEE

-445 TSIRKLLYNPAPLNK
+445 TSIRKLLYNPAPLNSF
-460 LIAKAC
+460 IAKAC
-466 LAAWERKE
+466 LMAWERKD
-474 GSRDPRAWT
+474 GSRDPRKWT
-483 GSLSQTASQATPS
+483 GSLSQAPKES
-496 GPKPDTAHYADAN
+496 GAYADAN
-509 LIRGIQNNSGRDA
+509 LIRGIEGNSGRDA
-522 LLTLEEILRSRRP
+522 LLSLEEILLSRKSIVNRQSSVGVEP
-535 GSADSRHHGKDGC
+535 SK
-548 ESNELAVIHR
+548 I
-558 PLHAPWFA
+558 
-566 CIPREH
+566 
-572 GAIMPLLLG
+572 

>member
-1 MESILYIFLPCKKVY
+1 MNSILYVFLPCKKVY

-27 HRRKPE
+27 HRRRPD

-39 DLSLFSESQRSQAIR
+39 DLSLYPQAQRANILRETASSFAP
-54 DAALE
+54 E
-59 FKPDLVCFSWRDIQ
+59 LVCFSWRDIQ

-88 NFYFAG
+88 NFYFAS
-94 NPIKRVAASFAGLK
+94 NPLKRVVASFQGLRH
-108 QLYRY
+108 LYRY
-113 YSHIR
+113 YHDIR

-123 PWLVRKEFPKTQIMI
+123 PWVIRKEFPKAQIMI

-160 ILGEGEDAILKVVNG
+160 ILGEGEDAILKVLEG
-175 ESLENERYIIREGKQ
+175 HSLSDERYIVRDRG
-190 TRKGNQG
+190 RLLKGEQRA
-197 SPALLDA
+197 PALLDA

-217 QHAAYMDESIGVQT
+217 QYREYVAESIGVQS

-254 RPPEMVVKDISQH
+254 RPPEMVVRDISQH
-267 YHQWGARRF
+267 YHQWGARHF

-299 IVSEKLEIEWS
+299 IIREGLEIEWS
-310 GYIRTSLITPELAK
+310 GYIRTSLITADLAK

-350 MGFKLERLYD
+350 MGFKLDRLYD

-367 AGFKGKVILNYSLN
+367 AGFRGKVILNYSLN
-381 SPKETEESLLQSV
+381 SPKETEETLLQSV
-394 ESYKKVA
+394 ESYKIVA

-445 TSIRKLLYNPAPLNK
+445 GSIKKLLYNPAPLNK
-460 LIAKAC
+460 VIAKAC
-466 LAAWERKE
+466 LAAWHKKH
-474 GSRDPRAWT
+474 GSQDPRPWS
-483 GSLSQTASQATPS
+483 GSLRPEPS
-496 GPKPDTAHYADAN
+496 SSAYADGN
-509 LIRGIQNNSGRDA
+509 LIRGIEGNSGRAA
-522 LLTLEEILRSRRP
+522 LLNLEDILRSRKGA
-535 GSADSRHHGKDGC
+535 GSSMGTAS
-548 ESNELAVIHR
+548 
-558 PLHAPWFA
+558 PAPKSPVVTSA
-566 CIPREH
+566 S
-572 GAIMPLLLG
+572 

>member
-1 MESILYIFLPCKKVY
+1 MDSILYIFLPCKKVY

-27 HRRKPE
+27 HRRRPE
-33 VRQRIL
+33 VRQRIV
-39 DLSLFSESQRSQAIR
+39 DLSLYPDSQRTQVVR
-54 DAALE
+54 DAAAD

-88 NFYFAG
+88 NFYFAS
-94 NPIKRVAASFAGLK
+94 NPIKRVVASFSGLK

-118 ANLSY
+118 ATLSY
-123 PWLVRKEFPKTQIMI
+123 PWLIRKEFPKAQIMI

-160 ILGEGEDAILKVVNG
+160 ILGEGEDAILKVIDG
-175 ESLENERYIIREGKQ
+175 QSLEGERYIVREGKAI
-190 TRKGNQG
+190 RKGEQRA
-197 SPALLDA
+197 PALLDA

-217 QHAAYMDESIGVQT
+217 QYGQYVDESIGVQT

-254 RPPEMVVKDISQH
+254 RPPDMVVRDIAQH

-289 YPQCTEILER
+289 YPQCIEILER
-299 IVSEKLEIEWS
+299 ILSEKLAIEWS

-381 SPKETEESLLQSV
+381 SPQETEESLLQSV
-394 ESYKKVA
+394 GSYKKVA
-401 SILGEERVFPLMFFL
+401 SILGEDRVFPLMFFL

-460 LIAKAC
+460 IIAKAC
-466 LAAWERKE
+466 LAAWDRKQ
-474 GSRDPRAWT
+474 GSRDPRRWT
-483 GSLSQTASQATPS
+483 GSLSQTPSSAPSPEEGPTAS
-496 GPKPDTAHYADAN
+496 GPYADGN
-509 LIRGIQNNSGRDA
+509 LIRGIQNNSGREA
-522 LLTLEEILRSRRP
+522 LLTLEEILRSRRSVEPAAAGP
-535 GSADSRHHGKDGC
+535 GPQKT
-548 ESNELAVIHR
+548 AVSPNR
-558 PLHAPWFA
+558 
-566 CIPREH
+566 
-572 GAIMPLLLG
+572 

>member
-1 MESILYIFLPCKKVY
+1 MDSILYIFLPCKKVY

-27 HRRKPE
+27 HRRKPD
-33 VRQRIL
+33 VRQRIV
-39 DLSLFSESQRSQAIR
+39 DLSLFPDGQRIRAVR
-54 DAALE
+54 DAATE

-73 IFSPHEGDASLEHAF
+73 IFSPHEGDSSLEHAF
-88 NFYFAG
+88 NFYFAS
-94 NPIKRVAASFAGLK
+94 NPLKRVAASFAGVK

-118 ANLSY
+118 AALSY
-123 PWLVRKEFPKTQIMI
+123 PWLIAKEFPKAQIMI

-145 FADQLIEKLPEGTIG
+145 FADQLIQKLPEGVIG
-160 ILGEGEDAILKVVNG
+160 ILGEGEDAILKVIEG
-175 ESLENERYIIREGKQ
+175 QSLENERYILREGK
-190 TRKGNQG
+190 TVKKGQQG

-204 LTVDLPYLTSIFP
+204 LTVDLPYLTTIFP
-217 QHAAYMDESIGVQT
+217 QHREYLGESIGVQS

-254 RPPEMVVKDISQH
+254 RPPAMVVKDISQH

-299 IVSEKLEIEWS
+299 ILAEKLEIEWS

-335 VAITSGSQEVLNNLH
+335 VAITSGSQMVLNDLH

-416 GIQPNTDLEHRLLEE
+416 GIQPNTDLEERLLEE

-445 TSIRKLLYNPAPLNK
+445 TSIRKLLYNPAPLNSF
-460 LIAKAC
+460 IAKAC
-466 LAAWERKE
+466 LMAWERKD
-474 GSRDPRAWT
+474 GSRDPRKWT
-483 GSLSQTASQATPS
+483 GSLSQAPKES
-496 GPKPDTAHYADAN
+496 GPYADAN
-509 LIRGIQNNSGRDA
+509 LIRGIEGNSGRDA
-522 LLTLEEILRSRRP
+522 LLSLEEILRSRQSIR
-535 GSADSRHHGKDGC
+535 SAK
-548 ESNELAVIHR
+548 ESSEKSVAT
-558 PLHAPWFA
+558 PAS
-566 CIPREH
+566 
-572 GAIMPLLLG
+572 

>member
-39 DLSLFSESQRSQAIR
+39 DLSLFPEDQRISAVR
-54 DAALE
+54 HAATE

-73 IFSPHEGDASLEHAF
+73 IFSPHEGDSSLEHAF
-88 NFYFAG
+88 NFYFAS
-94 NPIKRVAASFAGLK
+94 NPLKRITASFAGLQ

-118 ANLSY
+118 AALSY
-123 PWLVRKEFPKTQIMI
+123 PWLIAKEFPRAQMMI

-145 FADQLIEKLPEGTIG
+145 FADQLIQKLPEGTIG
-160 ILGEGEDAILKVVNG
+160 ILGEGEDAILKVVEG
-175 ESLENERYIIREGKQ
+175 QSLEQERYIVREGK
-190 TRKGNQG
+190 TVRKGQQG
-197 SPALLDA
+197 APALLDA

-217 QHAAYMDESIGVQT
+217 QYTEYLGESIGVQS

-254 RPPEMVVKDISQH
+254 RPPSMVVKDISQH

-299 IVSEKLEIEWS
+299 ILAEKLEIEWS

-335 VAITSGSQEVLNNLH
+335 VAITSGSQEVLNDLH
-350 MGFKLERLYD
+350 MGFKLEKLYD

-394 ESYKKVA
+394 ESYKNIA
-401 SILGEERVFPLMFFL
+401 AILGEERVFPLMFFL
-416 GIQPNTDLEHRLLEE
+416 GIQPNTDLEQRLLEE

-445 TSIRKLLYNPAPLNK
+445 TSIRKLLYNPAPLNSF
-460 LIAKAC
+460 IAKAC
-466 LAAWERKE
+466 LRAWERKE
-474 GSRDPRAWT
+474 GSRDPRKWT
-483 GSLSQTASQATPS
+483 GSLSQTPKES
-496 GPKPDTAHYADAN
+496 GSYADKS
-509 LIRGIQNNSGRDA
+509 LIRGIEGNSGREA
-522 LLTLEEILRSRRP
+522 LLSLEEILRSRQSLRSTKDS
-535 GSADSRHHGKDGC
+535 GDKSAAIR
-548 ESNELAVIHR
+548 
-558 PLHAPWFA
+558 
-566 CIPREH
+566 
-572 GAIMPLLLG
+572 GA

>member
-1 MESILYIFLPCKKVY
+1 MNSILYVFLPCKKVY

-27 HRRKPE
+27 HRRRPD

-39 DLSLFSESQRSQAIR
+39 DLSVYPFDQRPKVLRETVSAF
-54 DAALE
+54 APE
-59 FKPDLVCFSWRDIQ
+59 LVCFSWRDIQ

-88 NFYFAG
+88 NFYFAS
-94 NPIKRVAASFAGLK
+94 NPLKRVSASFQGLK

-113 YSHIR
+113 YHDIR

-123 PWLVRKEFPKTQIMI
+123 PWLIRKEFPKTQIMI

-160 ILGEGEDAILKVVNG
+160 ILGEGEDAILKV
-175 ESLENERYIIREGKQ
+175 LEGRPLEDERYIVREGGRI
-190 TRKGNQG
+190 TKGEKHA
-197 SPALLDA
+197 PALLDT

-217 QHAAYMDESIGVQT
+217 QYPDYTGESIGVQS

-276 WFTDAQFITGKEA
+276 WFTDAQFITGREA

-299 IVSEKLEIEWS
+299 IVRERLEIEWS
-310 GYIRTSLITPELAK
+310 GYVRTSLITADLAK

-335 VAITSGSQEVLNNLH
+335 VAITSGSQEVLNDLH

-381 SPKETEESLLQSV
+381 SPKETEETLLQSV
-394 ESYKKVA
+394 ESYKVVA

-466 LAAWERKE
+466 LAAWDKKH
-474 GSRDPRAWT
+474 GSRDPRCWS
-483 GSLSQTASQATPS
+483 GSLSQAEAGGQGTTGSASPA
-496 GPKPDTAHYADAN
+496 YADGN
-509 LIRGIQNNSGRDA
+509 LIRGIEGNSGREA
-522 LLTLEEILRSRRP
+522 LLTLEEILRSRKAP
-535 GSADSRHHGKDGC
+535 DSSASSHK
-548 ESNELAVIHR
+548 SPAVSS
-558 PLHAPWFA
+558 A
-566 CIPREH
+566 
-572 GAIMPLLLG
+572 G